1 MTPIA
6 ISRFPLARASAVL
19 SLLCLAFPAAAAAEG
34 GGGGLTIPWGEWV
47 ASGLGAASSALVP
60 VAAAALAA
68 GVARVAPWASSILT
82 RQRIETAIRA
92 GADYGQNAV
101 AGAVRGK
108 SVSVDLGAAVVAA
121 GTKHVVETTPARVV
135 RGAGGVEGI
144 ARQIFRSLPLDA
156 QGSAETVLAPAL
168 RLLKQDPPHKA

>member
-1 MTPIA
+1 MR
-6 ISRFPLARASAVL
+6 SFARVRSVLVRLPAVL
-19 SLLCLAFPAAAAAEG
+19 SLLCLAVPGAEAADGTG
-34 GGGGLTIPWGEWV
+34 GALTIPWGEWV
-47 ASGLGAASSALVP
+47 AAGLGTVSATLVP

-168 RLLKQDPPHKA
+168 RLLKEDPPRKA